1 MGASPSKLIQPRN
14 IQPGNST
21 VVGEIPLVNSSSRR
35 SSTITLNPSQRTSSN
50 VRLVPPTNGI
60 LRTAR
65 PSPPRLQT
73 ITPISPIRSR
83 SSSLTSLPNPPLSR
97 TASPVSISNS
107 NYNNNSNSTGVMEG
121 GFRRR
126 RTKHTHKRKRIHRTH
141 KNRKP
146 KRGTRHRK

>member
-1 MGASPSKLIQPRN
+1 MGASPSKRIQPGN
-14 IQPGNST
+14 IQEGNST
-21 VVGEIPLVNSSSRR
+21 VVGEIPLANSSSRR
-35 SSTITLNPSQRTSSN
+35 SSTITLNPSQKTSSN
-50 VRLVPPTNGI
+50 VRFVPPTNGI

-83 SSSLTSLPNPPLSR
+83 SSSLASLSTPPLSR
-97 TASPVSISNS
+97 TASPVSF
-107 NYNNNSNSTGVMEG
+107 YNNTNNINNSTGVKEG

-126 RTKHTHKRKRIHRTH
+126 RANHTNKRKRIHRTH

>member
-1 MGASPSKLIQPRN
+1 MGASPSKRIQPGN
-14 IQPGNST
+14 IQEGNST
-21 VVGEIPLVNSSSRR
+21 VVGEIPLANSSSRR
-35 SSTITLNPSQRTSSN
+35 SSTITLNPSQKTSSN
-50 VRLVPPTNGI
+50 VRFVPPTNGI

-107 NYNNNSNSTGVMEG
+107 NYNNNSTGVIEG

-126 RTKHTHKRKRIHRTH
+126 RANHTNKRKRIHRTH

>member
-1 MGASPSKLIQPRN
+1 MGASPSKRIQPGN
-14 IQPGNST
+14 IQEGNST
-21 VVGEIPLVNSSSRR
+21 VVGEIPLANSSSRR
-35 SSTITLNPSQRTSSN
+35 SSTITLNPSQKTSSN
-50 VRLVPPTNGI
+50 VRFVPPTNGI

-107 NYNNNSNSTGVMEG
+107 NYHNNSTGVIEG

-126 RTKHTHKRKRIHRTH
+126 RANHTNKRKRIHRTH